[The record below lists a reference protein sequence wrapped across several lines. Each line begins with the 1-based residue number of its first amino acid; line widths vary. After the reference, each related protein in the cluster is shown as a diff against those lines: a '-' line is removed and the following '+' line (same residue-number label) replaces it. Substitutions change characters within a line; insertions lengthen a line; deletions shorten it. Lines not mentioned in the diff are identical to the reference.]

1 MAKLTVVTVEGGI
14 ADYDPDAVFLVDF
27 DNAEQDPTYARDM
40 ADMAAAYGVDGTL
53 PPDVSARLVSE
64 LQSYWQ

>member
-1 MAKLTVVTVEGGI
+1 MATLTVVTVEGGI

-40 ADMAAAYGVDGTL
+40 ADMAAEHVARGAL
-53 PPDVSARLVSE
+53 PADVGARLVSE
-64 LQSYWQ
+64 LQGYWQ